1 MAADSRSGH
10 YLCDVKGEVEMG
22 KITKEAFIRLCDKR
36 MINRNVPLNVR
47 SLAIDIAYRH
57 ITKGQW
63 GNGYPDEMYYAD
75 GLVAIR
81 YQNGMVFHYDLIKGT
96 WF

>member
-1 MAADSRSGH
+1 
-10 YLCDVKGEVEMG
+10 MG
-22 KITKEAFIRLCDKR
+22 KITKEAFIRLCDRR
-36 MINRNVPLNVR
+36 MVNRNVPLNVR

-57 ITKGQW
+57 ITKGRW
-63 GNGYPDEMYYAD
+63 ENGYPDELYYAD

>member
-1 MAADSRSGH
+1 M
-10 YLCDVKGEVEMG
+10 
-22 KITKEAFIRLCDKR
+22 T
-36 MINRNVPLNVR
+36 
-47 SLAIDIAYRH
+47 IDIAYRH

>member
-1 MAADSRSGH
+1 
-10 YLCDVKGEVEMG
+10 MG
-22 KITKEAFIRLCDKR
+22 KITKEAFIRLCDRR
-36 MINRNVPLNVR
+36 MVNRNVPLNVR

-57 ITKGQW
+57 ITRGQW